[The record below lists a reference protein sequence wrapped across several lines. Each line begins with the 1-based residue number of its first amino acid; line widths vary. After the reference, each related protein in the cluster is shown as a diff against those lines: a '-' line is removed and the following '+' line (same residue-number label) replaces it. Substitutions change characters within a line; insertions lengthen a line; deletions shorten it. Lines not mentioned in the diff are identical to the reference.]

1 VSSYFFD
8 TSALLKVYHPEAGTH
23 RVEAIFQNT
32 ANRLIISRL
41 AAVEI
46 ESAFSKKIRAGVISA
61 DERRRISAKFYLD
74 FVSRL
79 KVVAMDDIH
88 FALASKLILS
98 YGAEKGLRTLDALQ
112 LAVASEL
119 RRAGLIDFLV
129 SADSALANVAYAEE
143 IPTINPMTV

>member
-23 RVEAIFQNT
+23 RVEAIYQNT

-46 ESAFSKKIRAGVISA
+46 ESAFSLRIRTGAISTEQRHRA
-61 DERRRISAKFYLD
+61 AWKFYVYLAN
-74 FVSRL
+74 RL

-88 FALASKLILS
+88 FSVARKLILS
-98 YGAEKGLRTLDALQ
+98 YGAERGLRTLDALQ

-119 RRAGLIDFLV
+119 RRTGLIDFLV
-129 SADSALANVAYAEE
+129 SADSALANVAYAEG
-143 IPTINPMTV
+143 IPTINPLTS